1 MKEKKKRRNKIY
13 GSYNI
18 IKNFVFSMIYQK
30 SQQKL
35 HQQMEMH
42 QQEQDYQQEQHYQQE
57 LLHYRELQH
66 QHDQYGKNEKA
77 SGIFRNLRP

>member
-1 MKEKKKRRNKIY
+1 MMERPCAISKSGASYLVSKIY
-13 GSYNI
+13 V
-18 IKNFVFSMIYQK
+18 KE
-30 SQQKL
+30 L
-35 HQQMEMH
+35 
-42 QQEQDYQQEQHYQQE
+42 HYQQE

>member
-1 MKEKKKRRNKIY
+1 MNESEITCMYLKRTMMERLCAISESGANYLVSKIY
-13 GSYNI
+13 V
-18 IKNFVFSMIYQK
+18 KE
-30 SQQKL
+30 L
-35 HQQMEMH
+35 
-42 QQEQDYQQEQHYQQE
+42 HYQQE

>member
-1 MKEKKKRRNKIY
+1 
-13 GSYNI
+13 
-18 IKNFVFSMIYQK
+18 
-30 SQQKL
+30 
-35 HQQMEMH
+35 MEMH